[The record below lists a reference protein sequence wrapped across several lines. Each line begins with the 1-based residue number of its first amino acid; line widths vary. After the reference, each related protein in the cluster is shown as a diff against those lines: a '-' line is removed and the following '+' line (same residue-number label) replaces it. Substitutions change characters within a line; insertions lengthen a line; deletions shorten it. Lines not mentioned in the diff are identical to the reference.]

1 MTYHFETLWRL
12 ETSIEKVFDAIADPK
27 AYASWWPN
35 IKAVTE
41 LQKGNEQGIGAVS
54 RYEFSTQLPYTLA
67 FEMTATQIQRPYLLE
82 GKASGEL
89 EGLGRWTFKQEGDIA
104 VVHYLWQVSTTKPWM
119 NLLAPLL
126 QAAFTWNHHQVMKKG
141 GQGLAQYLGVRLL
154 EEHSQV
160 KGRKVQG

>member
-12 ETSIEKVFDAIADPK
+12 EAPIEKVFDAIAEPT
-27 AYASWWPN
+27 AWSTWWPN

-67 FEMTATQIQRPYLLE
+67 FDMKATRVQRPELLE

-89 EGLGRWTFKQEGDIA
+89 EGLGRWTLKQDGTIT
-104 VVHYLWQVSTTKPWM
+104 VVHYLWQVTTTKAWM
-119 NLLAPLL
+119 NMLAPVLKP
-126 QAAFTWNHHQVMKKG
+126 AFTWNHHQVMKKG
-141 GQGLAQYLGVRLL
+141 GQGLANYLGVRLL

-160 KGRKVQG
+160 GSHQLT